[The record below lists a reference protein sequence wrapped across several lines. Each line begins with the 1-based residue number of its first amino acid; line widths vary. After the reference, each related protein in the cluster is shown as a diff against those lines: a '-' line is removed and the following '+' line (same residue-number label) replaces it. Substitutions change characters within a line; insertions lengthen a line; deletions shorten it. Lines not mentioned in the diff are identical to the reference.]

1 MTVSHETPFALEF
14 LGRPAGRGCLRLGDC
29 GWSWGWER
37 PDGTVHAAGPFD
49 SEQQAG
55 DALMLAAVAHYEA
68 MQ

>member
-14 LGRPAGRGCLRLGDC
+14 LGRPAGRGCLLLGDC

-37 PDGTVHAAGPFD
+37 PDGIVAAAGPFD
-49 SEQQAG
+49 TERQAG
-55 DALMLAAVAHYEA
+55 DALMVAVVAQYEA